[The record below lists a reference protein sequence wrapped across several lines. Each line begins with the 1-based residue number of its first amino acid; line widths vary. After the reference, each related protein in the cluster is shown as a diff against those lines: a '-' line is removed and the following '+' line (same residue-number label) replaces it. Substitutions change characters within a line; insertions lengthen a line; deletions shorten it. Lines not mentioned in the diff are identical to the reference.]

1 MLVMQGE
8 EITGT
13 ICQCS
18 RCLSKEKNK
27 DFNQPGKHVKV
38 ENWEKFT

>member
-18 RCLSKEKNK
+18 RCL
-27 DFNQPGKHVKV
+27 FNVLGVFLKKKIKILI
-38 ENWEKFT
+38 NLANM